1 MIVVVREDCN
11 TLSFTWSS
19 SSPRSWNI
27 QVQQLSCAA
36 AWRPQEGCL
45 QWVTGTSGSLQSYN
59 YRGGLHLASHY
70 YNICIRTEQVQK
82 LKILFR
88 DCVNIL

>member
-1 MIVVVREDCN
+1 MIVVVRDDCN
-11 TLSFTWSS
+11 TLTFTWSS

-70 YNICIRTEQVQK
+70 YNICIRTEQVRNI
-82 LKILFR
+82 ILVQCR
-88 DCVNIL
+88 